1 MDVDAFV
8 VEHQLGWQRLDVLTK
23 VARRPRHL
31 APADLDELLH
41 LYQSTSS
48 HLAYARSTFGSEQA
62 LLSRLTMSVAAANG
76 VLHGQR
82 APSSSSG
89 KAIIRFLTHS
99 FPGASWHIR
108 RFVVVAALLTVL
120 PWAALQIWVA
130 KSPAAFSGVG
140 DKAATAAY
148 VDNEFQDYYSSQPA
162 EDFAS
167 EVFFNNVRVAVLAFV
182 TGIFLCVLTV
192 LLLIYNGANGGIA
205 GGLFTH
211 VGRWQQFWGLILP
224 HGLLELSAVIVA
236 GAAGLRIGWTVI
248 DPGDRRRMTAIAEEG
263 RRTGAI
269 LVGLVGA
276 FAVAALIEGFVT
288 GSGWPTPIRVGI
300 GILAFAVFWGSVL
313 VLGPRAEREE
323 LRLAPTTSI

>member
-8 VEHQLGWQRLDVLTK
+8 VQHQLGWQRLDALTK
-23 VARRPRHL
+23 VARRPSRL
-31 APADLDELLH
+31 APADLDELLN

-48 HLAYARSTFGSEQA
+48 HLAFARTTYSSEQA

-82 APSSSSG
+82 PAASANSV
-89 KAIIRFLTHS
+89 IHFLTHS
-99 FPGASWHIR
+99 FPGAVWHIR

-148 VDNEFQDYYSSQPA
+148 VDNEFEDYYSSQPA

-182 TGIFLCVLTV
+182 TGIFLCVFTV

-248 DPGDRRRMTAIAEEG
+248 DPGDRRRMTAIAEEAK
-263 RRTGAI
+263 RTGAI
-269 LVGLVGA
+269 LLGLVGA
-276 FAVAALIEGFVT
+276 FAVAAMIEGFVT
-288 GSGWPTPIRVGI
+288 GSGWPTPVRVGI
-300 GILAFAVFWGSVL
+300 GVIAFGVFWGSVL
-313 VLGPRAEREE
+313 ILGPRAERDT
-323 LRLAPTTSI
+323 LSVTPTRSI

>member
-8 VEHQLGWQRLDVLTK
+8 VQHQLGWLRLDQLTK
-23 VARRPRHL
+23 IARHPKKL
-31 APADLDELLH
+31 TPPELDELLN

-48 HLAYARSTFGSEQA
+48 HLAFARGTYRSEQA

-76 VLHGQR
+76 VLHGQANVAGR
-82 APSSSSG
+82 NLIVG
-89 KAIIRFLTHS
+89 FLTRS
-99 FPGASWHIR
+99 FPAAVWHIR
-108 RFVVVAALLTVL
+108 RFVVVAALLTIL

-140 DKAATAAY
+140 DKAVTAAY
-148 VDNEFQDYYSSQPA
+148 VDNRFEDYYRSQPA

-167 EVFFNNVRVAVLAFV
+167 QVFFNNILVGVLAFV
-182 TGIFLCVLTV
+182 TGIFLCVMTV
-192 LLLIYNGANGGIA
+192 IVLVYNGANVGIA

-248 DPGDRRRMTAIAEEG
+248 DPGDRRRMAAIAAEG
-263 RRTGAI
+263 RRTGVI
-269 LVGLVGA
+269 LTGLVGA
-276 FAVAALIEGFVT
+276 FGVAAMIEGFVT
-288 GSGWPTPIRVGI
+288 GSGWPTPVRLGI
-300 GILAFAVFWGSVL
+300 GIAAFAAFWGSIL
-313 VLGPRAEREE
+313 ILGPRAERVE
-323 LRLAPTTSI
+323 LNLAPKTSI